1 MRRPAASMRRP
12 AALLAPL
19 ALAGCSGVSAG
30 LDGDDMAGLAYLTL
44 FLVLL
49 AFSARGFLLRAPI
62 SDTVRNAV
70 VWLGIVVLLVGGY
83 SYREELQDVGHRV
96 TLGLVPGSAVTRR
109 NADGTARVSVG
120 RDRSGHFVV
129 TAEVEGAPVRFL
141 VDTGATTVALTSE
154 DARRIGIDPDRLS
167 FTLPI
172 STANGIGMAAPVRL
186 ESVALGDIERRDLEG
201 TVAQP
206 GMLSQSLL
214 GMNFLGS
221 LAAFEIRGDRLV
233 LHD

>member
-1 MRRPAASMRRP
+1 MRRLAPTP
-12 AALLAPL
+12 LPALLPIL
-19 ALAGCSGVSAG
+19 ALAGCSGAGPG
-30 LDGDDMAGLAYLTL
+30 LDGDDVAGIAYLGL
-44 FLVLL
+44 FLLL
-49 AFSARGFLLRAPI
+49 LGFSARGYLARSAI
-62 SDTVRNAV
+62 GETARNAI
-70 VWLGIVVLLVGGY
+70 VWAGIIVLLVGGY
-83 SYREELQDVGHRV
+83 SFREELQDVGHRV

-129 TAEVEGAPVRFL
+129 TADVEGAPVRFL
-141 VDTGATTVALTSE
+141 VDTGATTIALTSE
-154 DARRIGIDPDRLS
+154 DARRVGIDPDRLS